1 MGDVM
6 KSWNLCVLLLS
17 GLLLFAGP
25 SFASTED
32 TAAILRRLDAL
43 EQSNASLKQ
52 QNALLQDRVR
62 RLESKDGLAVAAIP
76 VSTRPAAELQQVAAL
91 SYATPARSSYD
102 RPKVLDW
109 SGPHLGIFSGYALG
123 NWTGD
128 APDYPHQPMNGWL
141 GGVAVGYD
149 IQLPNNWIAG
159 IEGDVSLTDI
169 KQTDNYIDAAMTL
182 KIDYLATL
190 RGRLGYA
197 LNRTLFYATGGM
209 AVAHL
214 DLTANQ
220 YHPGGPINPPFQ
232 ATADN
237 MHYGYAIG
245 GGFQWAMLDNMSF
258 KTEYLWIDLPNKNY
272 MPTVAPG
279 GPAGPIRAGWNGST
293 VKAGFNWQFN

>member
-1 MGDVM
+1 M
-6 KSWNLCVLLLS
+6 KSWNLFATLLS
-17 GLLLFAGP
+17 GLLLLAGP

-76 VSTRPAAELQQVAAL
+76 VSSKFDAEPQQMAAL
-91 SYATPARSSYD
+91 SYAATARSSYD

-123 NWTGD
+123 KWTGD

-141 GGVAVGYD
+141 GGVAAGYD
-149 IQLPNNWIAG
+149 VQFPNNWVAG
-159 IEGDVSLTDI
+159 IEADISLADI
-169 KQTDNYIDAAMTL
+169 KQTDNYIDVAETL
-182 KIDYLATL
+182 QIDYLGTL

-197 LNRTLFYATGGM
+197 WNRSLIYATGGL

-214 DLTANQ
+214 NLTGNQ
-220 YHPGGPINPPFQ
+220 YHPGGPGNPPFQ

-237 MHYGYAIG
+237 FNYGYAVG
-245 GGFQWAMLDNMSF
+245 GGFQWAMLDNLSF
-258 KTEYLWIDLPNKNY
+258 KAEYLWIDLAQKTY
-272 MPTVAPG
+272 SLTRAPAF
-279 GPAGPIRAGWNGST
+279 AGTSTGRVGWNGNA
-293 VKAGFNWQFN
+293 VKVGFNWQFD